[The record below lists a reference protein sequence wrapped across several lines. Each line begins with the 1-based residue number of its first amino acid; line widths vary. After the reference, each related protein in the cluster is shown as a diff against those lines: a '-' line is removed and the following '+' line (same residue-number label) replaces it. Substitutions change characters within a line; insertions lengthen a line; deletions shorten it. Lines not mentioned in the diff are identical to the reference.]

1 MLGYIPTLLSTLRP
15 RASRISFDLCSPQWL
30 TTTFFANSLQS
41 SILRTDMRCG
51 SQAHG
56 NRTGPWKLATSVL
69 YAMADFIAFSMFC
82 VPQKDNPTCQSTMNN
97 FAPRFQIISAAVPL
111 VPAITVRPELACL
124 NKTFMPQGNC
134 GLLGRFFTTDIITA
148 QVTFANFHL
157 GTQAGE
163 EVQYYP
169 SR

>member
-1 MLGYIPTLLSTLRP
+1 M
-15 RASRISFDLCSPQWL
+15 
-30 TTTFFANSLQS
+30 SL
-41 SILRTDMRCG
+41 
-51 SQAHG
+51 
-56 NRTGPWKLATSVL
+56 L

-111 VPAITVRPELACL
+111 VPAITVRPESACL
-124 NKTFMPQGNC
+124 NKTFMPLGNR
-134 GLLGRFFTTDIITA
+134 GSLGGIFTTDIVTA
-148 QVTFANFHL
+148 QMTFTNLHL